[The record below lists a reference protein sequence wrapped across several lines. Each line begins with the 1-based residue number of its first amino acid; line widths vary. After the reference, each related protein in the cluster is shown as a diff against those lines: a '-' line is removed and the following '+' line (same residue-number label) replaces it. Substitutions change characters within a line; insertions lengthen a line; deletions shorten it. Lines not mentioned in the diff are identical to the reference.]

1 MRNGVRI
8 LRTCPR
14 GTRSPW
20 REQRYLP
27 KAKFPLRVHCEG
39 GLWDDF
45 IFTANPPPRAKRC
58 GMGFAS
64 CELAHGELVH
74 RGVSKDICQRQNSR
88 RSPTLAAGCGTIS
101 SSRRTRLREQSDARN
116 GVRIQQKRTAWSRA
130 FRCFMG
136 AFVRKQG
143 SRGCEKTGI
152 PRSRENRVF
161 SPCIS
166 VFSRR
171 ARKSPRGRGRG
182 FRDAGRGGC
191 ARHSPRCIRPLA
203 KSGERVRRGS
213 ARGRAGR
220 SL

>member
-1 MRNGVRI
+1 MGSIPAGGANHPAVH
-8 LRTCPR
+8 PR
-14 GTRSPW
+14 GG
-20 REQRYLP
+20 
-27 KAKFPLRVHCEG
+27 LR
-39 GLWDDF
+39 DDF
-45 IFTANPPPRAKRC
+45 IFTANPPPRAKRN

-74 RGVSKDICQRQNSR
+74 RGMLIINTV
-88 RSPTLAAGCGTIS
+88 
-101 SSRRTRLREQSDARN
+101 
-116 GVRIQQKRTAWSRA
+116 KRTAWSRA
-130 FRCFMG
+130 FRCYMG
-136 AFVRKQG
+136 FFDEKTAILRLKGNRNFSAARKQEFLG
-143 SRGCEKTGI
+143 RGDC
-152 PRSRENRVF
+152 VL

-171 ARKSPRGRGRG
+171 ARRSPRGRGRG

-191 ARHSPRCIRPLA
+191 AQHSPRCIRPPA